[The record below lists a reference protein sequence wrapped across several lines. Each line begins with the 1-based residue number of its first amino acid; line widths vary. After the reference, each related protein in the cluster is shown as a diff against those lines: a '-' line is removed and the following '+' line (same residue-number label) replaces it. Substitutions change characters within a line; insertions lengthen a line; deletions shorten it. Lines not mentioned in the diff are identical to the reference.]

1 MVLLSITINNADDLF
16 VGFFVGVAY
25 LHFLVCLSDF
35 ALFFTYFCVIHAY
48 FYFYLLYFQK
58 KTFHSSLLPLVKSM
72 YQKNNLIN
80 ETVLLIT

>member
-1 MVLLSITINNADDLF
+1 M
-16 VGFFVGVAY
+16 GFFVDVAF
-25 LHFLVCLSDF
+25 LHFFFVCLSDF
-35 ALFFTYFCVIHAY
+35 ALCFVIHAC

-80 ETVLLIT
+80 EKVLLIT